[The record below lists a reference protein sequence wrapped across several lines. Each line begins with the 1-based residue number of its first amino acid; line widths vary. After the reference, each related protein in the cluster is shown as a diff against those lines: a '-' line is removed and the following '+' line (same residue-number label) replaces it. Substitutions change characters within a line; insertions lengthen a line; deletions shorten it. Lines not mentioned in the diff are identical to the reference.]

1 MSEISHKVCQD
12 RNPAQHRAFDVLG
25 RIAALWGSEKA
36 PRPGGRAKRAKASAD
51 QLIRRQNSLVAA
63 ITMCVLLIRLA
74 PLVFPLLSRVALNPI
89 INHRSMVVFG
99 AVWQPEQLL
108 LVVIAV
114 SGMAALISAVGTY
127 ALVFLSGKCGH
138 RIVADLRS
146 AFYSHILR
154 MPVSYAE
161 KRETGSVLLRF
172 IGDSDALRIWYARR
186 QPEVY
191 VDWLLV
197 CIISALLLW
206 TDVDLGFLVLA
217 PLPLIW
223 LGVTLLSPKLRRL
236 TRESRAMQAQFS
248 GHIQTRID
256 AIRQSKWLD
265 ACNGFRRET
274 ATMARNIA
282 EKNARRD
289 GVAGVLDAVGF
300 AAIVLM
306 LPLLVWFGVRRVW
319 EHTLGTGE
327 LVAILWLAI
336 HLASII
342 QRLCA
347 AIVVREKARVSL
359 ARIVSLLGRNAE
371 HGRSSKLAQFIPQ
384 GSSLECCGLVP
395 ASRDQ
400 ERTPAP
406 YSLRF
411 DGPGVHNLKPGI
423 TSAVLLQCI
432 LGFHPWERG
441 FVTLDDQRVDCV
453 QLAGLRAAV
462 GWVPADPV
470 IFPQSIEENILAASC
485 KIKREKLLEL
495 IANSGLINSGAEE
508 WLARG
513 AGAGGRKLTR
523 EERVLVGLFR
533 AIVRKPKFIFVEG
546 LDSEDMR
553 QAVMIAIRRTC
564 KRAVIVLDSTA
575 AA

>member
-1 MSEISHKVCQD
+1 MAEITPKASQD
-12 RNPAQHRAFDVLG
+12 RSPAGHRKIDVPG
-25 RIAALWGSEKA
+25 RIAVLWRHKKVS
-36 PRPGGRAKRAKASAD
+36 RPGGRAKRAKASAD
-51 QLIRRQNSLVAA
+51 RLIRRQNPLVAA
-63 ITMCVLLIRLA
+63 ITMCVLLVRLA
-74 PLVFPLLSRVALNPI
+74 PLVFPLLSRVALHPI
-89 INHRSMVVFG
+89 INHRSMIISG
-99 AVWQPEQLL
+99 TVWQPEQLL
-108 LVVIAV
+108 LLVIVVSV
-114 SGMAALISAVGTY
+114 TAALISAVGTY

-138 RIVADLRS
+138 RIVADLR
-146 AFYSHILR
+146 AEFYFHILR

-206 TDVDLGFLVLA
+206 TDMDLGLIVLA
-217 PLPLIW
+217 PVPMIW
-223 LGVTLLSPKLRRL
+223 LGVTLLAPWLRRR
-236 TRESRAMQAQFS
+236 TRESRTMQAQFS

-274 ATMARNIA
+274 ASMAREIA
-282 EKNARRD
+282 EKNTRRD

-300 AAIVLM
+300 GAIVLM

-319 EHTLGTGE
+319 EQSLGTGE
-327 LVAILWLAI
+327 LVALLWLAV

-347 AIVVREKARVSL
+347 AIVVREKASVSL
-359 ARIVSLLGRNAE
+359 ARIISLLGRNAE
-371 HGRSSKLAQFIPQ
+371 PGRSSKWAQFKPQ

-395 ASRDQ
+395 ASRNL
-400 ERTPAP
+400 ERSPAP

-411 DGPGVHNLKPGI
+411 DGPGVYNLKPGM
-423 TSAVLLQCI
+423 TSAMLLQCI
-432 LGFHPWERG
+432 LGFQPWDCG
-441 FVTLDDQRVDCV
+441 SVKLDDQRVDRV
-453 QLAGLRAAV
+453 QLSGLRAAV
-462 GWVPADPV
+462 GWVPAEPV
-470 IFPQSIEENILAASC
+470 IFPQSIEDNILAASC
-485 KIKREKLLEL
+485 NIRREKLLEL
-495 IANSGLINSGAEE
+495 IASSGLIDSGAEE

-523 EERVLVGLFR
+523 EERILVGLFR
-533 AIVRKPKFIFVEG
+533 TIVRKPKFIFVEG
-546 LDSEDMR
+546 LDSEEMR
-553 QAVMIAIRRTC
+553 QAVTVAIRRTC
-564 KRAVIVLDSTA
+564 KRAMVILDPVP
-575 AA
+575 